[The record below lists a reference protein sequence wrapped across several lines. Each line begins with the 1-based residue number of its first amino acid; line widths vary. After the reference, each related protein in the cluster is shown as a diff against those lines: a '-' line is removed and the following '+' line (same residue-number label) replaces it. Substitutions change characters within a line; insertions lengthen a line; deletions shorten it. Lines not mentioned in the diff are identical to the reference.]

1 MRPYFLGESLGFK
14 PALRAPARRLLSV
27 LSVPFLAAGLLTIAL
42 PVSAATATTETASTV
57 RTAAGLETAN
67 AMPIEAT
74 PRSKGFDGDGT
85 FDLFA
90 RDNAGRLLLYPTDGR
105 GSWQAPRVIGNGWHI
120 YNLLVSPGDFDGD
133 GTVDVMGRDG
143 YGRLFLYQGNGAGAW
158 KQAFQ
163 IGQGWQG
170 FVSLIAPGDFNG
182 DGTND
187 ILAQDAAGNVFL
199 YPGNGRGGW
208 LAPSKVTTGWQGLDA
223 AGAGHFYGTPDAV
236 VLGRSRFGDLQARS
250 SPRNGFFFDYGSPD
264 SFDGTIGRGWEA
276 LTRFGIAGDFNGD
289 GYNDVYGI
297 TPNGLLTMY
306 LADPSGFSSR
316 GIYGF
321 KWKGQP
327 VVGSGW
333 NVMNYVF

>member
-1 MRPYFLGESLGFK
+1 MFANSVP
-14 PALRAPARRLLSV
+14 PRRLLA
-27 LSVPFLAAGLLTIAL
+27 LITAPALAAGLVASAL
-42 PVSAATATTETASTV
+42 PASAAEKAVDTTASHTQDAVPSKETAQGLPPEDRKVSTATEPSICSP
-57 RTAAGLETAN
+57 G
-67 AMPIEAT
+67 
-74 PRSKGFDGDGT
+74 
-85 FDLFA
+85 
-90 RDNAGRLLLYPTDGR
+90 DNAGRLLLYPTDGR
-105 GSWQAPRVIGNGWHI
+105 GNWRAPQVIGNGWHI

-170 FVSLIAPGDFNG
+170 FVNLIAPGDFNG

-187 ILAQDAAGNVFL
+187 ILAQDAAG
-199 YPGNGRGGW
+199 
-208 LAPSKVTTGWQGLDA
+208 
-223 AGAGHFYGTPDAV
+223 AGHFYGTPEAV
-236 VLGRSRFGDLQARS
+236 VLARTRFGDLQARS
-250 SPRNGFFFDYGSPD
+250 SQRNGFFFDYGSPD

-276 LTRFGIAGDFNGD
+276 LSRFGIAGDFNGD

-297 TPNGLLTMY
+297 SPNGLLTMY
-306 LADPSGFSSR
+306 LADPSGFSSW

-321 KWKGQP
+321 TWKGQP

>member
-1 MRPYFLGESLGFK
+1 
-14 PALRAPARRLLSV
+14 
-27 LSVPFLAAGLLTIAL
+27 
-42 PVSAATATTETASTV
+42 
-57 RTAAGLETAN
+57 
-67 AMPIEAT
+67 MPIEAA

-90 RDNAGRLLLYPTDGR
+90 RDAAGRLLLYPTDGR
-105 GSWQAPRVIGNGWHI
+105 GNWQAPRVIGNGWHI

-170 FVSLIAPGDFNG
+170 FVNLIAPGDFNG

-199 YPGNGRGGW
+199 YPGHGRGGW

-223 AGAGHFYGTPDAV
+223 AGAGHFYGTPEAV
-236 VLGRSRFGDLQARS
+236 VLGRNRFGDLQARS
-250 SPRNGFFFDYGSPD
+250 STRNGFFYDYGSPD

-297 TPNGLLTMY
+297 SPNGLLTMY
-306 LADPSGFSSR
+306 LADPSGFSSW

>member
-1 MRPYFLGESLGFK
+1 MGFNS
-14 PALRAPARRLLSV
+14 ALRAPARRRSPRRLLA
-27 LSVPFLAAGLLTIAL
+27 LITAPALATCLL
-42 PVSAATATTETASTV
+42 VSAVPASAAEESVDTTASLTKDAVPSKETAQ
-57 RTAAGLETAN
+57 GL
-67 AMPIEAT
+67 PIEAA

-90 RDNAGRLLLYPTDGR
+90 RDAAGRLLLYPTDGKGNWR
-105 GSWQAPRVIGNGWHI
+105 APQVIGNGWHI

-170 FVSLIAPGDFNG
+170 FINLIAPGDLNG

-187 ILAQDAAGNVFL
+187 ILAQDAAGNVIL

-208 LAPSKVTTGWQGLDA
+208 LAPSKVSSAWQGLDA
-223 AGAGHFYGTPDAV
+223 AGAGHFYGSPEAV
-236 VLGRSRFGDLQARS
+236 VLTRSWWGDLQVRS
-250 SPRNGFFFDYGSPD
+250 SPRNGLFNEYGHPSGY
-264 SFDGTIGRGWEA
+264 DGVIGRGWEV
-276 LTRFGIAGDFNGD
+276 LSRFGVAGDFNGD

-297 TPNGLLTMY
+297 SPNGQLTMY

-321 KWKGQP
+321 TWKGQP

-333 NVMNYVF
+333 NVMNAVF

>member
-1 MRPYFLGESLGFK
+1 MGLNPV
-14 PALRAPARRLLSV
+14 LRAPARRSPRRLLTLLTTPLV
-27 LSVPFLAAGLLTIAL
+27 AAGLLASAL
-42 PVSAATATTETASTV
+42 PATAATEAPVNSGVSSTV
-57 RTAAGLETAN
+57 AAKAGLETIN

-105 GSWQAPRVIGNGWHI
+105 GNWQAPRVIGNGWHI

-170 FVSLIAPGDFNG
+170 FVNLIAPGDLNG

-187 ILAQDAAGNVFL
+187 ILAQDAAGNVTL

-208 LAPSKVTTGWQGLDA
+208 LAPSKVSSAWQGLDA
-223 AGAGHFYGTPDAV
+223 AGAGHFFGDAYPV
-236 VLGRSRFGDLQARS
+236 VLSRAWWGDLQVRVGT
-250 SPRNGFFFDYGSPD
+250 RTGSFMDGGIPGGYA
-264 SFDGTIGRGWEA
+264 GTIGRGWET
-276 LTRFGIAGDFNGD
+276 LSRFGIAGDFNGD
-289 GYNDVYGI
+289 GYTDVYGI
-297 TPNGLLTMY
+297 RPNGSLTMY
-306 LADPSGFSSR
+306 LGDTSLVNALGPLA
-316 GIYGF
+316 GF

>member
-1 MRPYFLGESLGFK
+1 MGSNS
-14 PALRAPARRLLSV
+14 ALRVPARRRSPRRLLALITAPALATCLLISA
-27 LSVPFLAAGLLTIAL
+27 VPAA
-42 PVSAATATTETASTV
+42 AAEEAV
-57 RTAAGLETAN
+57 NTAASLTMETV
-67 AMPIEAT
+67 PSKETTLGFPVEAA
-74 PRSKGFDGDGT
+74 PRSRGFDGDGT

-90 RDNAGRLLLYPTDGR
+90 RDAAGRLLLYPTDGR
-105 GSWQAPRVIGNGWHI
+105 GNWRAPQVIGNGWHI

-170 FVSLIAPGDFNG
+170 FINLIAPGDLNG

-208 LAPSKVTTGWQGLDA
+208 LAPSKVSSAWQGLDA

-236 VLGRSRFGDLQARS
+236 VLSRSSWGDLQVRS
-250 SPRNGFFFDYGSPD
+250 SPRNGFFNEYGHPSGY
-264 SFDGTIGRGWEA
+264 DGTIGRGWEM
-276 LTRFGIAGDFNGD
+276 LSRFGVAGDFNGD

-297 TPNGLLTMY
+297 SPNGQLTMY

-321 KWKGQP
+321 TWKGQP

-333 NVMNYVF
+333 NVMNAVF

>member
-1 MRPYFLGESLGFK
+1 MGLNPV
-14 PALRAPARRLLSV
+14 LRVPARRSPRRLLALLTAPLV
-27 LSVPFLAAGLLTIAL
+27 AAGLLASVL
-42 PVSAATATTETASTV
+42 PASAATDAPANSAVGSTAATN
-57 RTAAGLETAN
+57 AGLETAN

-105 GSWQAPRVIGNGWHI
+105 GNWQAPRVIGNGWHI

-170 FVSLIAPGDFNG
+170 FVNLIAPGDLNG

-187 ILAQDAAGNVFL
+187 ILAQDAAGNVTL

-208 LAPSKVTTGWQGLDA
+208 LAPSKVSSAWQGLDA
-223 AGAGHFYGTPDAV
+223 VGAGHFYGTPEAV
-236 VLGRSRFGDLQARS
+236 VLTRPFWGDLQVRS
-250 SPRNGFFFDYGSPD
+250 SPRNGLFFEYGHPSGY
-264 SFDGTIGRGWEA
+264 DGVIGRGFEV
-276 LTRFGIAGDFNGD
+276 LTRFGVAGDFNGD

-297 TPNGLLTMY
+297 SPNGLLTMY
-306 LADPSGFSSR
+306 LADPSGFSSH